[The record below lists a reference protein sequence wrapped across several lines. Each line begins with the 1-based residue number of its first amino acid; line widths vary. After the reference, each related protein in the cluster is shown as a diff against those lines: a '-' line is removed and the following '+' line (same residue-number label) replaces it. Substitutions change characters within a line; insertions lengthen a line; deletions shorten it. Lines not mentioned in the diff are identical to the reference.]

1 MSSELQSKTNRE
13 RLLLFT
19 IPLLILHLVFLSL
32 QIEGPTGTLLF
43 KTWTLT
49 AQAPLI
55 AVSSAVTN
63 GIGHVWT
70 SYLWMV
76 GARAENL
83 QLRESVNRLSLL
95 NSSYEQVRQENE
107 RLRRLLSLNERNGF
121 KTIGA
126 RVLARTPSFLS
137 NVLYIDRGSAD
148 GVGVDRPVLS
158 GDGIVGRIVLVSRHQ
173 SQVQLITNPDA
184 SVGVMLERT
193 RTPGV
198 LRGSGD
204 FLLDLNYIGN
214 SEKVEVGDVVVS
226 SGLDGIFPQGL
237 AIGKVADSK
246 KGRGV
251 FRSVKVQPFM
261 DFMRIEEVSI
271 VVGEVSQEVGPKLPL
286 TVP

>member
-1 MSSELQSKTNRE
+1 VSSELQSKTNKE
-13 RLLLFT
+13 RLLLVT

-32 QIEGPTGTLLF
+32 QIEGPAGTLLF

-49 AQAPLI
+49 AQAPI
-55 AVSSAVTN
+55 ITVSSAVTS
-63 GIGHVWT
+63 GIQHVWT
-70 SYLWMV
+70 SYVWMV
-76 GARAENL
+76 GARAENR
-83 QLRESVNRLSLL
+83 QLRETVNRLSLL

-107 RLRRLLSLNERNGF
+107 RLRRLLSLNERHSF

-126 RVLARTPSFLS
+126 RVVARTPSFLS
-137 NVLYIDRGSAD
+137 NVLYIDKGSAD
-148 GVGVDRPVLS
+148 GVAIDKPVLS
-158 GDGIVGRIVLVSRHQ
+158 GDGIVGRIVLVSKHQ

-198 LRGSGD
+198 LSGSGD

-214 SEKVEVGDVVVS
+214 AEKVEVGDIVLS
-226 SGLDGIFPQGL
+226 SGLDGMFPQGL

-251 FRSVKVQPFM
+251 FRSIKVQPFM
-261 DFMRIEEVSI
+261 DFMRIEEVSVI
-271 VVGEVSQEVGPKLPL
+271 VGEVFEEMGPKLPL
-286 TVP
+286 TMP